1 MTLGVYT
8 DDRCSQISPYEDLT
22 SYINGLYYNYY
33 GNYNQG
39 ATVAE
44 TYASAI
50 DTWNEK
56 VSSFLLSVY
65 NHYFCSLV
73 FLLCL
78 DFQSGTLTNVVYLLI
93 KSSRR

>member
-65 NHYFCSLV
+65 NHYFCSSLEISR
-73 FLLCL
+73 CL
-78 DFQSGTLTNVVYLLI
+78 AGGKRGRSLRGARL
-93 KSSRR
+93 R